1 MSSLSRLKNIVVLGA
16 TGSIGKQTL
25 DVVRQHNDEFKVI
38 GLVANSSKEQV
49 ESFAKEFG
57 VENTLLMALEK
68 SPDEA
73 NKKLVDMIT
82 APDVDIVVNAIG
94 GAAGL
99 LASYTSLTANKR
111 LALANKESLV
121 VGGDLIMPLAYNL
134 KEATGEEKL
143 LPIDSEHGA
152 IYQCLIGEENS
163 EIYKLHITASGG
175 PFFGKKIDQLQN
187 VTKDQ
192 ALAHPT

>member
-1 MSSLSRLKNIVVLGA
+1 MSSIKNIVILGA
-16 TGSIGKQTL
+16 TGSIGQQTL
-25 DVVRQHNDEFKVI
+25 DVVRQHQDELNVI
-38 GLVANSSKEQV
+38 GLVANSSKEKINAD
-49 ESFAKEFG
+49 AKEFN
-57 VENTLLMALEK
+57 VKQTLLMSQEK
-68 SPDEA
+68 TQDEA
-73 NKKLVDMIT
+73 NKKLVQMIT

-99 LASYTSLTANKR
+99 IASYFSLTANKR

-121 VGGDLIMPLAYNL
+121 VGGDILMPIANNL
-134 KEATGEEKL
+134 KTATGEYKL

-152 IYQCLIGEENS
+152 IFQCLIGETHS

-175 PFFGKKIDQLQN
+175 PFFGKKTADLQN
-187 VTKDQ
+187 VTCSQ

>member
-1 MSSLSRLKNIVVLGA
+1 MEKIKNIVILGA

-49 ESFAKEFG
+49 ESFAKEFD
-57 VENTLLMALEK
+57 VSNILLMAPEK

-82 APDVDIVVNAIG
+82 SPDVDIVVNAIG

-134 KEATGEEKL
+134 KKATGEEKL

-175 PFFGKKIDQLQN
+175 PFFGKKTDQLQN